1 MAIGSSDNLVSRVA
15 GAVRGNV
22 LYALIAANAIVFAGV
37 AAGALLSGAGVPRA
51 LVLPASLVQ
60 LFHQPWCVVSYMFVQ
75 ASVLQLL
82 FNMLWLYCFGRLMLT
97 VATQKRLA
105 FVYARG
111 GLAGAAFFIIW
122 YSMVPGAPGATLAG
136 ASAAVLAVAVAV
148 AFELPDMPLQL
159 WLVGSVRMKWV
170 VLVMVALFCFGFTGG
185 AGAAAAHLGGAAFG
199 AAAGWTE
206 RMRRRT
212 VAAPRRTLHDELDDL
227 LDKVKTSGYE
237 SLSRRDRERLF
248 QLSHKVKK

>member
-1 MAIGSSDNLVSRVA
+1 
-15 GAVRGNV
+15 
-22 LYALIAANAIVFAGV
+22 
-37 AAGALLSGAGVPRA
+37 
-51 LVLPASLVQ
+51 
-60 LFHQPWCVVSYMFVQ
+60 
-75 ASVLQLL
+75 
-82 FNMLWLYCFGRLMLT
+82 
-97 VATQKRLA
+97 
-105 FVYARG
+105 
-111 GLAGAAFFIIW
+111 
-122 YSMVPGAPGATLAG
+122 MVPGAPGATLAG